1 MSREFIDAIELGK
14 NLEAEN
20 AFKTA
25 ITTKIGDSLENKRK
39 EISKSFVGKYE
50 DQMYLGLSPKMR
62 DAIDQIF
69 KVMDS
74 KPSEFL
80 NTFDKTIKD
89 VSKKFKVK
97 EKDLMGYFEREML
110 SI

>member
-1 MSREFIDAIELGK
+1 MKIKMISRNFEGVY
-14 NLEAEN
+14 N
-20 AFKTA
+20 TA
-25 ITTKIGDSLENKRK
+25 VFEKDEHRKSKEYKR
-39 EISKSFVGKYE
+39 
-50 DQMYLGLSPKMR
+50 LSPKMR